1 MTVGKWHILISKDRL
16 NAYLLSQ
23 AERYA
28 AERRE
33 ARQVG
38 EHSKGDRLL
47 GAEQAVRQL
56 RIDLR

>member
-1 MTVGKWHILISKDRL
+1 MTVRKWHMLISKYRL
-16 NAYLLSQ
+16 EAYLSAQ

-28 AERRE
+28 AKRRE

-38 EHSKGDRLL
+38 KHAEGDRLL